1 MSNILI
7 VGANRDIGYYMAIR
21 LLEKGNNVTVLDIQ
35 DDHISELKKRYQ
47 NSLLIIRSDATDED
61 SLSEGIKKSI
71 KEFGNVD
78 IAIHNACLCTF
89 ANEQDTGYEVYKKVM
104 DVNYFGALRLSKLIL
119 PFMREKKEGRI
130 IFTSS
135 GVGVTGFGNI
145 SPYASSKGAIESL
158 AKCLEIENQDYGI
171 TFHIMHP
178 PLTNTASSSE
188 LPVPKEFM
196 ANAEKIGKGLADH
209 VWSKKFVICHSFSQ
223 SLQMKLCYCYPLYM
237 GKMMWKMTQRAIRR

>member
-1 MSNILI
+1 
-7 VGANRDIGYYMAIR
+7 
-21 LLEKGNNVTVLDIQ
+21 
-35 DDHISELKKRYQ
+35 
-47 NSLLIIRSDATDED
+47 
-61 SLSEGIKKSI
+61 
-71 KEFGNVD
+71 
-78 IAIHNACLCTF
+78 
-89 ANEQDTGYEVYKKVM
+89 
-104 DVNYFGALRLSKLIL
+104 
-119 PFMREKKEGRI
+119 MREKKEGRI

>member
-7 VGANRDIGYYMAIR
+7 VGANRGIGYYMAIR
-21 LLEKGNNVTVLDIQ
+21 LLEKGNKRDGFGHSRRPHKWIKKEV
-35 DDHISELKKRYQ
+35 SEFSSHYQ
-47 NSLLIIRSDATDED
+47 IGCNRWGFIIR
-61 SLSEGIKKSI
+61 GHKKSI

-135 GVGVTGFGNI
+135 GVGVTDFGNI

-188 LPVPKEFM
+188 L
-196 ANAEKIGKGLADH
+196 
-209 VWSKKFVICHSFSQ
+209 SR
-223 SLQMKLCYCYPLYM
+223 
-237 GKMMWKMTQRAIRR
+237 TQRIYGPMLKK